1 MPSGHTNSCLQLFN
15 LRSAAELLP
24 KERKKKKKNVSK
36 KMFWASQRLHFLSLS
51 SLESTT
57 YPSLPPFPTSH
68 STLPFMTCVVLS
80 VTMFHDMTLPYC
92 KSVLSWSG
100 LSCDYGVSRVAKQ
113 VHQVHEASTYG
124 PRTQSGDLPPLPSMR
139 GCDWQ
144 KPVSHPLH
152 VGYIFTPQFHVYG
165 SIQISRV
172 MQEGRNE
179 SGAVFRQVLRAGAD
193 SLSLSLLLSSKIRK
207 VPASCFFG

>member
-1 MPSGHTNSCLQLFN
+1 M
-15 LRSAAELLP
+15 
-24 KERKKKKKNVSK
+24 
-36 KMFWASQRLHFLSLS
+36 
-51 SLESTT
+51 T
-57 YPSLPPFPTSH
+57 YI
-68 STLPFMTCVVLS
+68 VLS
-80 VTMFHDMTLPYC
+80 VNMFHDMTLPYC

-100 LSCDYGVSRVAKQ
+100 VSCDYGVSRVAKQ

-139 GCDWQ
+139 GCDWE

-172 MQEGRNE
+172 MQEGRNKSCAVS
-179 SGAVFRQVLRAGAD
+179 SGKSCVRGLTHF
-193 SLSLSLLLSSKIRK
+193 LSLSSPLLKLEKFRPLAFLVNFCFVIGGNVYERWLCFNDMETDKYSFQMVRLFVLNSSDKNRKKNRRKIL
-207 VPASCFFG
+207 

>member
-1 MPSGHTNSCLQLFN
+1 M
-15 LRSAAELLP
+15 
-24 KERKKKKKNVSK
+24 
-36 KMFWASQRLHFLSLS
+36 
-51 SLESTT
+51 
-57 YPSLPPFPTSH
+57 
-68 STLPFMTCVVLS
+68 
-80 VTMFHDMTLPYC
+80 
-92 KSVLSWSG
+92 
-100 LSCDYGVSRVAKQ
+100 AKQ

-139 GCDWQ
+139 GCDWE

-179 SGAVFRQVLRAGAD
+179 SCAVFRQVLRGCWLTF
-193 SLSLSLLLSSKIRK
+193 SLSSPLLKLEKFRPLAFLVNFCFVIGGKVYERWLCFNDTETDKYSLQMVLLFVLNSSDKNRIQKRAENPINCSKIPPSTFLYK
-207 VPASCFFG
+207 YLCYNYISVI

>member
-1 MPSGHTNSCLQLFN
+1 MCLVISAPCPLATQTPAYNYSTSGLLQSCFQK
-15 LRSAAELLP
+15 RE
-24 KERKKKKKNVSK
+24 KKKKKNVSK
-36 KMFWASQRLHFLSLS
+36 KMFSTSQRLHFLSLLS
-51 SLESTT
+51 RIHN
-57 YPSLPPFPTSH
+57 LPLP
-68 STLPFMTCVVLS
+68 STLPHFPLHPSLAIMTYIVLS

-100 LSCDYGVSRVAKQ
+100 VSCDYGVSRVAKQ

-139 GCDWQ
+139 GCDWE

-172 MQEGRNE
+172 MQEGRNKTY
-179 SGAVFRQVLRAGAD
+179 AVFRQVLRAGAD
-193 SLSLSLLLSSKIRK
+193 SLSLSPPL
-207 VPASCFFG
+207 F